1 MSLFKDDF
9 ILRCLNLKMSLF
21 KDDCLELFPT
31 SDKQFCKSAKN
42 FENQK
47 RYFSSTLKLKG
58 EITVEAILNLTF
70 WGFFPS

>member
-1 MSLFKDDF
+1 MTFYKEDLMLRCLNLKTTSFKEDF

-31 SDKQFCKSAKN
+31 SNKQFCKSAKN

-47 RYFSSTLKLKG
+47 RYFSNTL
-58 EITVEAILNLTF
+58 
-70 WGFFPS
+70 